1 MAEISRVALFGRLN
15 PLAYKAIE
23 SATVFCKL
31 RGNPYV
37 ELVHWMHQI
46 LQVEDS
52 DLHRIV
58 RGFELNPS
66 QLAHDITESLDR
78 LPRGATSIS
87 DLSAHVEEAAERGWV
102 YGSLL
107 FGEAQVRTGH
117 IIVGVL
123 KTGGLRNAL
132 LGISRQFAK
141 VKLDTLCDDFARVTD
156 GSPESGMAAPDRFR
170 ATGEDVVGA
179 ADSSQLVP
187 AALQRQEALKRFSVD
202 LTERARN
209 GEIDP
214 VVGRDQEIRQIVD
227 ILMRRRQNNPILTGE
242 AGVGKTALAEGFAM
256 RVARGDV
263 PPPLKDVTV
272 RALDLGL
279 LQAGASMRGEFE
291 SRLRAVI
298 DEVQASPNPVILF
311 IDEAHTLIGA
321 GGAAGTGDAANL
333 LKPALARGTLRTIAA
348 TTWGEY
354 KKYFEKDPAL
364 TRRFQVIKV
373 EEPSEEKAVLM
384 IRGLAPVLEKHHGVH
399 LLDEALETAARLS
412 HRYIPS
418 RQLPDKAVS
427 LIDTACARVA
437 ISQHATPPALE
448 DCQRRIAGLQSE
460 LDMIERESAI
470 GIDHDV
476 RKNETESQLALEK
489 ERLAKLEDLYKKEKN
504 VVDQLLEMRKKLR
517 PNGTVAPAKSDGS

>member
-1 MAEISRVALFGRLN
+1 MAEISRGLFGRLN

-37 ELVHWMHQI
+37 ELVHWVHQI

-132 LGISRQFAK
+132 LGISRQFTK

-156 GSPESGMAAPDRFR
+156 GSPESGMAVADRFR
-170 ATGEDVVGA
+170 AAGEAVVGPT
-179 ADSSQLVP
+179 DSGQLAP

-256 RVARGDV
+256 RVAGETCRRHQGDGSGLGPRTVAGRREHEGGIREPPARRHRRSPGLAQTGDPIHRRGAHFD
-263 PPPLKDVTV
+263 
-272 RALDLGL
+272 RRRRRCRYRRCRQSAEAGAGAGHIANHRRHDLGRI
-279 LQAGASMRGEFE
+279 Q
-291 SRLRAVI
+291 
-298 DEVQASPNPVILF
+298 
-311 IDEAHTLIGA
+311 
-321 GGAAGTGDAANL
+321 
-333 LKPALARGTLRTIAA
+333 
-348 TTWGEY
+348 
-354 KKYFEKDPAL
+354 
-364 TRRFQVIKV
+364 KV
-373 EEPSEEKAVLM
+373 F
-384 IRGLAPVLEKHHGVH
+384 
-399 LLDEALETAARLS
+399 
-412 HRYIPS
+412 
-418 RQLPDKAVS
+418 
-427 LIDTACARVA
+427 
-437 ISQHATPPALE
+437 
-448 DCQRRIAGLQSE
+448 
-460 LDMIERESAI
+460 
-470 GIDHDV
+470 
-476 RKNETESQLALEK
+476 
-489 ERLAKLEDLYKKEKN
+489 
-504 VVDQLLEMRKKLR
+504 
-517 PNGTVAPAKSDGS
+517 